1 MLPPRSLVP
10 ALLLGTACFGG
21 TKTSE
26 PGDIP
31 PPGHPPAITISMG
44 PADGAV
50 AVGRTLQFQATANIV
65 AAGWE
70 WSSRNA
76 AIAAVGPSGLV
87 LGMSPG
93 TVRIQACVA
102 NAPTFCGLADL
113 TVVEAPAGAVPEV
126 TLLPGNM
133 TISVG
138 QSLDYSATAV
148 NFAEPAWVWLS
159 VDPLTATITEN
170 GRLTGRRQGV
180 AVIAACSPV
189 APKLCG
195 TAVIEVR

>member
-1 MLPPRSLVP
+1 MLPFRLLVP
-10 ALLLGTACFGG
+10 ALGLATACFGG
-21 TKTSE
+21 TETTE
-26 PGDIP
+26 PGDNP
-31 PPGHPPAITISMG
+31 PPSHPPAITISMG

-76 AIAAVGPSGLV
+76 VIAAVGPSGLV

-93 TVRIQACVA
+93 TARIQACVV
-102 NAPTFCGLADL
+102 NAPTFCGVVDL

-126 TLLPGNM
+126 TLTPGDM
-133 TISVG
+133 TINVG

-148 NFAEPAWVWLS
+148 NFAEPAWTWFS
-159 VDPLTATITEN
+159 VDPVTATITET

-189 APKLCG
+189 APKYCG
-195 TAVIEVR
+195 TAIVQVR